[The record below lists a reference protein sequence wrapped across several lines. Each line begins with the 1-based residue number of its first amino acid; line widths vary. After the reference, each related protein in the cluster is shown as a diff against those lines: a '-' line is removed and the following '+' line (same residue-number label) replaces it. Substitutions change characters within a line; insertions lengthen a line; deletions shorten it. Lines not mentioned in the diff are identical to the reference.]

1 MAKPPT
7 CAELDANAQLMD
19 QRLVSVE
26 LMATKTDDK
35 ANTTQRE
42 HDVRIAKLETENAML
57 KATHERLEARLWAML
72 FTTFFAVCTALSS
85 VYLALIKPK

>member
-7 CAELDANAQLMD
+7 CAELDTKIGLQN
-19 QRLVSVE
+19 QRLAVVE
-26 LMATKTDDK
+26 SMAEETRDKTNASD
-35 ANTTQRE
+35 RE